1 MNPFEMTTV
10 IVIAALIAG
19 VLRARYKHAPAAGAA
34 GISNETRLH
43 IDAQDRRIAQLEER
57 IKALEAVVSEP
68 QFHLKQQ
75 FRDLEGG

>member
-1 MNPFEMTTV
+1 MNQFEMVAV
-10 IVIAALIAG
+10 IVVAAMIAS
-19 VLRARYKHAPAAGAA
+19 VLRTRYKHAAAPVA
-34 GISNETRLH
+34 GGINAETRMH
-43 IDAQDRRIAQLEER
+43 IEAQDRRIAKLEER

>member
-1 MNPFEMTTV
+1 MNPFEMVTV

-19 VLRARYKHAPAAGAA
+19 VLRSRYKNAGASSGA
-34 GISNETRLH
+34 EARTQLQ
-43 IDAQDRRIAQLEER
+43 AQDTRIAKLEER